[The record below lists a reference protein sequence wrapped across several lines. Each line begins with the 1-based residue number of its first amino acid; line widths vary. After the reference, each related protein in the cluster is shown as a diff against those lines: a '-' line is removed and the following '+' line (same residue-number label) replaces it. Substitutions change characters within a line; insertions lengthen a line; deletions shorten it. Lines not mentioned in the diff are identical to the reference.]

1 MEPINLAALREEYV
15 RGGLDLPDLAADPVE
30 MFERWLADAVDAGLH
45 EPNAMVLA
53 TADADGVPSTRMVLL
68 KGVSERGFVFFT
80 NAASRKGRE
89 LAQRSECSLLFPWH
103 PLERQVRVEG
113 VAHPLPREEVA
124 AYFRTR
130 PRGAQLGAWAS
141 PQSQEVGSR
150 ADLAARYARVQEEYV
165 GRDVPMPAHWGGY
178 VVRPRSLEFWQG
190 RPGRMHDRLVYR
202 REQDPDIVENGE
214 DPGWRILRLAP

>member
-15 RGGLDLPDLAADPVE
+15 RGGLDLPDLVEDPVE
-30 MFERWLADAVDAGLH
+30 MFQRWFADAIAAGLH

-53 TADADGVPSTRMVLL
+53 TADSAGMPSSRMVLL

-89 LAQRSECSLLFPWH
+89 LAQRPGCSLLFPWH

-113 VAHPLPREEVA
+113 EAHPLPRDEVA

-141 PQSQEVGSR
+141 PQSREVEGR
-150 ADLAARYARVQEEYV
+150 ADLAARYARVEQQHA
-165 GRDVPMPAHWGGY
+165 GREVPLPDHWGGY
-178 VVRPRSLEFWQG
+178 VVAPRSVEFWQG

-202 REQDPDIVENGE
+202 RDGE
-214 DPGWRILRLAP
+214 RWRVVRLAP